1 MSLMSYS
8 LSVSIVT
15 YKLDHLLL
23 RKTLDSL
30 IDAIRTADKHG
41 LLEQNDT
48 AEIVII
54 DNGGNSVSID
64 DTVASIEAMHKINFK
79 VTSNERNVGYGR
91 AHNQAIMSSNADI
104 PLILNPDVELDNDA
118 LQEGVAHLAEN
129 NQSALLG
136 PSGRDKNNNPAKLA
150 KRYPT
155 LLDLF
160 LRGFAPGFIT
170 NRFAERLAY
179 YECKDLDHFRPAQV
193 PIVSGCMMLAR
204 TDLLQQIGGFDPSF
218 FLYFED
224 FDLSLRASTLG
235 HVIYLPSMKIIH
247 HGGQAARK
255 GPLHIAFFVSSAIRF
270 FNKHGWRFF

>member
-1 MSLMSYS
+1 MPR
-8 LSVSIVT
+8 VSRVH
-15 YKLDHLLL
+15 HLCLIN
-23 RKTLDSL
+23 KPK
-30 IDAIRTADKHG
+30 IDAIGTVNKHG
-41 LLEQNDT
+41 LLAQNDPAQMT
-48 AEIVII
+48 II
-54 DNGGNSVSID
+54 DNGSNAEPID
-64 DTVASIEAMHKINFK
+64 DIVDSIEARQDININ
-79 VTSNERNVGYGR
+79 VICNDTNVGYGR

-104 PLILNPDVELDNDA
+104 HLILNPDVELDNDA
-118 LQEGVAHLAEN
+118 LKEGLAHLAEN
-129 NQSALLG
+129 TQSALLG

-179 YECKDLDHFRPAQV
+179 YECRDLDHFRPAQV

-204 TDLLQQIGGFDPSF
+204 TDLLQQISGFDPSF

-224 FDLSLRASTLG
+224 FDLSLRASALG
-235 HVIYLPSMKIIH
+235 HVVYLPKMKINH
-247 HGGQAARK
+247 HGGNAAKK
-255 GPLHIAFFVSSAIRF
+255 GVMHIALFARSAIRF